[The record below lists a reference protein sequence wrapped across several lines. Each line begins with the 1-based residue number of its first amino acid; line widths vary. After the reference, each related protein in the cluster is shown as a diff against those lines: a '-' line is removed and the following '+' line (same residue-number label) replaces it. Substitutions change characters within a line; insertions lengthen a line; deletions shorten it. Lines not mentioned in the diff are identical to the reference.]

1 MLFSMC
7 STRLDFWISSSCIFA
22 LYGTI
27 KSPYMLWNF
36 NALSS
41 SASQIILLG
50 LKMNDGDALLLY
62 REAYIQMRL
71 SPYSGKVALIYK
83 ISDLEE
89 ELRLARDLR
98 PLCEASG
105 LLRLSYS
112 T

>member
-7 STRLDFWISSSCIFA
+7 STGFDFSISSSCVFA

-27 KSPYMLWNF
+27 KSPYMLRNS

-41 SASQIILLG
+41 SGSQIILLG

-71 SPYSGKVALIYK
+71 SSYFGKVALIYK
-83 ISDLEE
+83 TSDSGE

-98 PLCEASG
+98 LLCKVSG